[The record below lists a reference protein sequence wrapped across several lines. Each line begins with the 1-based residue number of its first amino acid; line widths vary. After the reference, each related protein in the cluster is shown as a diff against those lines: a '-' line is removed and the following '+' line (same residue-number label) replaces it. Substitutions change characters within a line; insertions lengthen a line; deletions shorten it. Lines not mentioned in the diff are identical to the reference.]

1 MHKNL
6 LNKRKKNKYTLE
18 EMAKYLGISK
28 SSYYKKEIGEIK
40 ISLVEAK
47 KLAVFFEITIEEL
60 FFNNK
65 VS

>member
-1 MHKNL
+1 MYENL
-6 LNKRKKNKYTLE
+6 LSKRKEKQYTLE

-40 ISLVEAK
+40 ISLAEAK
-47 KLAVFFEITIEEL
+47 KLADFFETNIEEL
-60 FFNNK
+60 FFSNK

>member
-1 MHKNL
+1 MYKNL
-6 LNKRKKNKYTLE
+6 SNKRKEKQYTLE

-40 ISLVEAK
+40 ISLSEAK
-47 KLAVFFEITIEEL
+47 KLADFFEINIEAL
-60 FFNNK
+60 FFNNE